1 MIEIRAAFTVI
12 SLITFLGI
20 VWWAWHPSRKQR
32 SQRAV
37 EDVMNDDDS
46 NAQAISVN
54 AGVVHE

>member
-20 VWWAWHPSRKQR
+20 VWWAWHPNRKER

-37 EDVMNDDDS
+37 EDMMSDDDH
-46 NAQAISVN
+46 NHQARS
-54 AGVVHE
+54 ASSGGRS